1 MIWLFKSDELKVDEY
16 FIFDGS
22 LTFLLFIIIV
32 ITILYNL
39 IY

>member
-1 MIWLFKSDELKVDEY
+1 MDEY
-16 FIFDGS
+16 NDDGGS
-22 LTFLLFIIIV
+22 LTFLLLFIIIV

>member
-1 MIWLFKSDELKVDEY
+1 MDEY
-16 FIFDGS
+16 NDDGGS
-22 LTFLLFIIIV
+22 LTFLLFVIIV

>member
-1 MIWLFKSDELKVDEY
+1 MDEY
-16 FIFDGS
+16 NDDDGS
-22 LTFLLFIIIV
+22 LTFLLFIVVV

>member
-1 MIWLFKSDELKVDEY
+1 MDEY
-16 FIFDGS
+16 NDDGGS

>member
-1 MIWLFKSDELKVDEY
+1 MNEY
-16 FIFDGS
+16 NDDDGS
-22 LTFLLFIIIV
+22 LTFVVFIVIV

>member
-1 MIWLFKSDELKVDEY
+1 MYTRLNKELINMNEY
-16 FIFDGS
+16 NDDDGS
-22 LTFLLFIIIV
+22 LTFVVFIVIV